1 MIEFFR
7 DVLDGPLYIGTTI
20 LSIILIMAIIGFL
33 MERKKL
39 EKLVKSK
46 VAVVT
51 NQQKEVVPIPPVT
64 MVGTPQA
71 VPVVNQTVTAQQ
83 TMPITNQ
90 SVVTQQTVPIT
101 NQSVVTQQTVPVTNQ
116 TIVTPQPVSQ
126 VSAVTSP
133 NVSQPSPVANPE
145 ASIGVGG
152 TVNQSQSLEVA
163 SPVIVFEDPNLKKE

>member
-7 DVLDGPLYIGTTI
+7 DILDGPLYIGTTI

-39 EKLVKSK
+39 EKEVKSK

-64 MVGTPQA
+64 MGPTG
-71 VPVVNQTVTAQQ
+71 
-83 TMPITNQ
+83 
-90 SVVTQQTVPIT
+90 TQQTVPIT
-101 NQSVVTQQTVPVTNQ
+101 NQP
-116 TIVTPQPVSQ
+116 IITPQPVPQ
-126 VSAVTSP
+126 VSTITSP
-133 NVSQPSPVANPE
+133 NAGQPNPVVNQQAN
-145 ASIGVGG
+145 IGVGVP
-152 TVNQSQSLEVA
+152 VNQNQSLEVA